1 MSEME
6 LPLAGGRITPG
17 VVRAGN
23 TVRRPLKPNA
33 GFVHALLQHLERA
46 GFQAAP
52 RFLGIDERG
61 REILSF
67 IAGDVPPDLD
77 EWSDAQL
84 VAAAKLIRAFH
95 DATLD
100 FSGKGD
106 AEVVCHGDL
115 GPCNT
120 VFVEGMPAALI
131 DFDAARPGRRADDLG
146 YAAWLW
152 LDMGNDELS
161 ARAVGRR
168 LALFSA
174 AYGCSDARNAVA
186 WVKAAQRA
194 LLAGLAP
201 GGGDTEHLRRVS
213 AWAGNCLRWV
223 ESHEPALLEAIGEW
237 QNGRAGSV

>member
-1 MSEME
+1 MGEAE
-6 LPLAGGRITPG
+6 VPLTGGRITPG
-17 VVRAGN
+17 VVRAGD
-23 TVRRPLKPNA
+23 TVRRPLKPNT
-33 GFVHALLQHLERA
+33 GFVHALLLHLERA

-52 RFLGIDERG
+52 RFLGIDAQG
-61 REILSF
+61 RETLSF
-67 IAGDVPPDLD
+67 IAGDVPPELGA
-77 EWSDAQL
+77 WNDAQL
-84 VAAAKLIRAFH
+84 AAAAKLIRAFH

-100 FSGKGD
+100 FSDKGD

-115 GPCNT
+115 SPCNT

-152 LDMGNDELS
+152 LDMGNDELD

-174 AYGCSDARNAVA
+174 AYGCSDARNMVA

-201 GGGDTEHLRRVS
+201 GGGDAEHLRR
-213 AWAGNCLRWV
+213 AAEWAGNCLRWV
-223 ESHEPALLEAIGEW
+223 ELHEPALIEAAGEW
-237 QNGRAGSV
+237 QNGRAGGV